1 METTPIPVIMARPLI
16 ADVAL
21 VVSRLEAVHCP
32 KTTNKGIVGLLCEK
46 LTGIPTSS
54 AKLDCMDGEVKVF
67 PLKQTKAGLVPKETI
82 AVTMLNKN
90 RLQAQDTFESSDCGT
105 KMKRVLYI
113 PYLREGEM
121 VRFFPPTDLTLSP
134 ELTATLAKDY
144 EAIRAGFLADGTLTS
159 STGTYLQTRTKG
171 AGGDA
176 PKTRAYY
183 LRTQFITTFLPKT
196 W

>member
-1 METTPIPVIMARPLI
+1 MARPSI
-16 ADVAL
+16 AEVAL
-21 VVSRLEAVHCP
+21 AVSRLEAVHCP

-54 AKLDCMDGEVKVF
+54 AKLDCIDGEVKVF
-67 PLKQTKAGLVPKETI
+67 PLKQTKTGLVPKETI
-82 AVTMLNKN
+82 AVTMLNKTH
-90 RLQAQDTFESSDCGT
+90 LQAQDTFASSDCGT
-105 KMKRVLYI
+105 KLRRVLYI

-121 VRFFPPTDLTLSP
+121 VKFFPATDLTLSP
-134 ELTATLAKDY
+134 ELTETLAKDY
-144 EAIRAGFLADGTLTS
+144 DAIRGGFLADGTLTS

>member
-1 METTPIPVIMARPLI
+1 MTRPSLN
-16 ADVAL
+16 DVAS

-32 KTTNKGIVGLLCEK
+32 KTTNKGAVGILCEH

-54 AKLDCMDGEVKVF
+54 AKLDCSDGEVKVF
-67 PLKQTKAGLVPKETI
+67 PLERNKKGILVPKETI
-82 AVTMLNKN
+82 AVTMLNKSH
-90 RLQAQDTFESSDCGT
+90 LQAQDTFESSDCGT
-105 KMKRVLYI
+105 KLKRVLYI

-134 ELTATLAKDY
+134 ELTALLAKDY
-144 EAIRAGFLADGTLTS
+144 DAIRTGFLADETLTS
-159 STGTYLQTRTKG
+159 KTGVYLQNRTKG
-171 AGGDA
+171 QGGTA

>member
-1 METTPIPVIMARPLI
+1 MTRPSLN
-16 ADVAL
+16 DVAS

-32 KTTNKGIVGLLCEK
+32 KTTNKGLVGLLCEK

-54 AKLDCMDGEVKVF
+54 AKLDCIDGEVKVF
-67 PLKQTKAGLVPKETI
+67 PLKRTKTGQLIPKETI

-90 RLQAQDTFESSDCGT
+90 HLQAQDTFESSDCGT
-105 KMKRVLYI
+105 KLKRVLYI

-121 VRFFPPTDLTLSP
+121 VRFFPATDLELSP
-134 ELTATLAKDY
+134 DLTATLAKDY
-144 EAIRAGFLADGTLTS
+144 EAIRTAFLADGTLTS
-159 STGTYLQTRTKG
+159 STGVYLQTRTKG

-183 LRTQFITTFLPKT
+183 LRTQFVTTFLPKT